1 MSKEKNDDQEEEQKT
16 AKTALPGKSSH
27 HQRRISTLDN
37 TGKFANALDALNNDV
52 NKTKDS
58 KPKKDLAAF
67 VEQIKEEED
76 EQDAD
81 KAKDPQDVPE

>member
-1 MSKEKNDDQEEEQKT
+1 MEKNDDQEEEHKT
-16 AKTALPGKSSH
+16 AKTALPGKAS

-67 VEQIKEEED
+67 VDQIKEEED
-76 EQDAD
+76 GQDAD
-81 KAKDPQDVPE
+81 KAEDPQNIPE